1 MMRLFVDES
10 AWYAL
15 AVDSHP
21 QHKVMRQVFEEALN
35 DNTRML
41 THNIAIANAISNIRK
56 DVGYVEATRF
66 TEIIEEAHAGAH
78 LSVNWIG
85 RRTQR
90 EAMRLFKKHTDVPL
104 AIFDFA
110 SYAIIL
116 RRRVH
121 TILTT
126 EQNFEQLGL
135 KVLPDQDE
143 GE

>member
-1 MMRLFVDES
+1 MRLFVDES

-15 AVDSHP
+15 AVSNHP
-21 QHKVMRQVFEEALN
+21 QHEAMRNIFEEALN

-56 DVGYVEATRF
+56 EIGHAEATRF

-90 EAMRLFKKHTDVPL
+90 EAMRLFKKHSEVALT
-104 AIFDFA
+104 IFDFA

-126 EQNFEQLGL
+126 QRNFEQLGL